1 MQRIIANIVF
11 ITFAWRRDPSKSAR
25 RRRMQDLSHVLKML
39 SFFDDGARRSRCL
52 DILFPFTNA

>member
-25 RRRMQDLSHVLKML
+25 RRRMQDLSHVL
-39 SFFDDGARRSRCL
+39 
-52 DILFPFTNA
+52 